1 MVLRH
6 RSLYGTFSIRRVPM
20 GPAVTHSWRLQ
31 FIIKFSARY
40 FLHTTCTCGT
50 LLHPTYTCGTCS
62 YSSMMLVIHHK
73 SLRSVLLHPTYGT
86 RGLRVTCTYE
96 IFLHLYPTYG
106 TRRFACHLY
115 HVCHRGLISQK
126 MVWYLGV
133 EHMIWTK
140 NWSIFT
146 IALDAWL
153 CWHLFGVAIVS
164 YWLCYRLT

>member
-20 GPAVTHSWRLQ
+20 GPAVTHSWCLQ

-73 SLRSVLLHPTYGT
+73 SLRFVLSPSDVYVRNPSASDLWDPMAYMSRVPVGPFSISIRSVGPD
-86 RGLRVTCTYE
+86 GLRVTCTMC
-96 IFLHLYPTYG
+96 
-106 TRRFACHLY
+106 A
-115 HVCHRGLISQK
+115 V
-126 MVWYLGV
+126 GV
-133 EHMIWTK
+133 EFLKKRSDTFESNMGSGPRIGA
-140 NWSIFT
+140 S
-146 IALDAWL
+146 LPL
-153 CWHLFGVAIVS
+153 
-164 YWLCYRLT
+164 R